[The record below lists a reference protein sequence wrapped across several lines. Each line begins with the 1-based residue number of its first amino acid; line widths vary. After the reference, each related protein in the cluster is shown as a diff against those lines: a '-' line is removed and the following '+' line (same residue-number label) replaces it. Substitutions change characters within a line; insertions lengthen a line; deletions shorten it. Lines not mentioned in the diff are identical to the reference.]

1 MWGRFGGMEHWK
13 EFVGCKSHCIR
24 MTKLHNY
31 PFRGQSKHRWKSTTE
46 NLNEPLMK
54 SVITECY
61 LQLRLSLL
69 LLLRLKYFLS
79 IIRTSSCSLR
89 IANSFWIA
97 SVTAVLLTFHL
108 CCGGRHTC
116 MLAHRCQALSNHFV
130 RRLFDLGFFTDPK
143 AGFG

>member
-1 MWGRFGGMEHWK
+1 
-13 EFVGCKSHCIR
+13 
-24 MTKLHNY
+24 
-31 PFRGQSKHRWKSTTE
+31 
-46 NLNEPLMK
+46 MK

-69 LLLRLKYFLS
+69 LLKYFLP
-79 IIRTSSCSLR
+79 IIRTTSYSLR
-89 IANSFWIA
+89 IVDSFWIA

-108 CCGGRHTC
+108 CCGGRHTR
-116 MLAHRCQALSNHFV
+116 MLALTAAKLYQPLCV